1 MIDEKELREIV
12 ALASK
17 EVGDAIAA
25 RIMEKLAGDLAD
37 LKVRVDILEQ
47 KIAAALNLLEE
58 IRQSIHYEGDE

>member
-12 ALASK
+12 ALTSK

-37 LKVRVDILEQ
+37 LKVRVDMLEQ

-58 IRQSIHYEGDE
+58 IGQSVHLEGDE

>member
-37 LKVRVDILEQ
+37 LKVRVDMLEQ

-58 IRQSIHYEGDE
+58 IGQSVHLEGDE

>member
-1 MIDEKELREIV
+1 MVDEKELREIV